1 MARFHKLWKTL
12 YFFSTF
18 LFISSISS
26 LNYDVDGVPHTSQ
39 DLNEDLAIFSTKIDE
54 LNVFEAIARGRH
66 FESLFPSTR
75 TRRLHQARVIY
86 IQIRVLHT
94 MWNIY

>member
-1 MARFHKLWKTL
+1 M

-18 LFISSISS
+18 LFIASISS
-26 LNYDVDGVPHTSQ
+26 LHYDVNGVPDTLQ

-54 LNVFEAIARGRH
+54 LNLSEAIARGRH
-66 FESLFPSTR
+66 FDFTRPGLF
-75 TRRLHQARVIY
+75 I